1 VNLICFRAACR
12 MPTAGHKNLKGETE
26 NMGFRIFS
34 RIRVLAVSLAAVT
47 ATTTL
52 FAIAGAAG
60 PAAAA
65 ASNGCP
71 ASKTVGTLP
80 TASNVAAGFS
90 NSGSTTTYTFS
101 SLTNENPVGGVPGLI
116 KYCVYPS
123 PSALP
128 ASHTVAAKGADGA
141 PWGYGTGSNNF
152 AFVRP
157 GGDKTNIALDG
168 TTGITMGTA
177 TWSTLPASQTIILH
191 INDPTVC
198 ASLFGSGT
206 SATCFVKPSTGPIC
220 DHGDSSVAYNAMPF
234 DVVNCLNP
242 GVAFEANG
250 WNEFGD
256 SVTISG
262 TGRTLKSLT
271 VDFQSFACVTGTWDN
286 QGGNNLCGG
295 GATPGVSPG
304 TFTWPITAN
313 IYAADSSGLPTGSPI
328 ATTGPLDEQIPF
340 RPNAD
345 STNCSSTPT
354 KWFNPLAPGGGACQN
369 SIATK
374 LTFDSFTAP
383 GGGPVGPLP
392 ADGKVV
398 WTVAFNT
405 STSGYTPQGAKTP
418 PCTLTAAAVPTPVCP
433 QNPAD
438 SLNVG
443 DHSLPNAPYAGT
455 SLFDTN
461 GGLAVGSKSPPAAGL
476 TFIAPDDGGR
486 PLGEIITTP

>member
-1 VNLICFRAACR
+1 MGLRAFR
-12 MPTAGHKNLKGETE
+12 
-26 NMGFRIFS
+26 
-34 RIRVLAVSLAAVT
+34 RIRVLAVSLTTVT

-60 PAAAA
+60 PASA
-65 ASNGCP
+65 ASSNACP
-71 ASKTVGTLP
+71 ASKTLASLP
-80 TASNVAAGFS
+80 TASNVAASFT

-101 SLTNENPVGGVPGLI
+101 SLTNENPVGGVPGLM
-116 KYCVYPS
+116 KYCVYTTPQPQGITTS
-123 PSALP
+123 VTGANSA
-128 ASHTVAAKGADGA
+128 AWVIAR
-141 PWGYGTGSNNF
+141 GTNNF
-152 AFVRP
+152 GFVRP
-157 GGDKTNIALDG
+157 GGDKTNIPLDG
-168 TTGITMGTA
+168 KTTAMGSADWGAGATA
-177 TWSTLPASQTIILH
+177 PATQTIILH

-198 ASLFGSGT
+198 ASLYGSGT

-220 DHGDSSVAYNAMPF
+220 DQGDTTVAYNAMPF
-234 DVVNCLNP
+234 DVENCLNP

-256 SVTISG
+256 SVTLSG
-262 TGRTLKSLT
+262 TGRTLKSLI

-295 GATPGVSPG
+295 GTTPGVSPG

-313 IYAADSSGLPTGSPI
+313 IYAAGTNGLPTGSPL
-328 ATTGPLDEQIPF
+328 ATTGPVNEQIPF

-345 STNCSSTPT
+345 SANCSSTPE

-374 LTFDSFTAP
+374 LTFDFSGQNVT
-383 GGGPVGPLP
+383 LP

-405 STSGYTPQGAKTP
+405 STSGYSPQGAQTP
-418 PCTLTAAAVPTPVCP
+418 PCTLPAATATTTVCP
-433 QNPAD
+433 LNPAD

-443 DHSLPNAPYAGT
+443 DKTYTTPPYAGT

-461 GGLAVGSKSPPAAGL
+461 GGFAVGSKGQPPSALGF
-476 TFIAPDDGGR
+476 FIPDDTGR
-486 PLGEIITTP
+486 PLGEIITTTP

>member
-1 VNLICFRAACR
+1 
-12 MPTAGHKNLKGETE
+12 
-26 NMGFRIFS
+26 MGFRIFS

-101 SLTNENPVGGVPGLI
+101 SLTNEHPVGGVPGLI

-128 ASHTVAAKGADGA
+128 ASHTVAAVGADGT
-141 PWGYGTGSNNF
+141 PWVYGTGSNNF

-157 GGDKTNIALDG
+157 GGDKTNIPLDG
-168 TTGITMGTA
+168 KTTTMGTA
-177 TWSTLPASQTIILH
+177 TWSTLPASQTIVLH

-198 ASLFGSGT
+198 ASLYGSGT
-206 SATCFVKPSTGPIC
+206 SATCFVKPSTGPVC

-242 GVAFEANG
+242 AVAFEANG

-256 SVTISG
+256 DVGLAG
-262 TGRTLKSLT
+262 TARTLVSLK
-271 VDFQSFACVTGTWDN
+271 VDFQSFACQSGHWDTGD
-286 QGGNNLCGG
+286 CASAA
-295 GATPGVSPG
+295 GAT
-304 TFTWPITAN
+304 FTHPITAT
-313 IYAADSSGLPTGSPI
+313 IYSVDNSTTPPTVGAVLAQVKDVPQTIPYRPSADTSGHCTG
-328 ATTGPLDEQIPF
+328 
-340 RPNAD
+340 AD
-345 STNCSSTPT
+345 AG
-354 KWFNPLAPGGGACQN
+354 KWFNPQAPGGGACQN
-369 SIATK
+369 SIGTV
-374 LTFDSFTAP
+374 LTFTFPAGTT
-383 GGGPVGPLP
+383 LP
-392 ADGKVV
+392 DQVI

-405 STSGYTPQGAKTP
+405 STAGHNPIG
-418 PCTLTAAAVPTPVCP
+418 TATCQTDPGGCP
-433 QNPAD
+433 YD

-443 DHSLPNAPYAGT
+443 DKTYPPPAPYAGT

-461 GGLAVGSKSPPAAGL
+461 GGMAVGSKGQPPSALGFF
-476 TFIAPDDGGR
+476 TPDDNGR

>member
-1 VNLICFRAACR
+1 
-12 MPTAGHKNLKGETE
+12 
-26 NMGFRIFS
+26 MGFRIFS
-34 RIRVLAVSLAAVT
+34 RIRVLAVSLAVMT

-101 SLTNENPVGGVPGLI
+101 SLTNEHPVGGVPGLI

-123 PSALP
+123 PSALLP
-128 ASHTVAAKGADGA
+128 TSHTVAAKGADGTL
-141 PWGYGTGSNNF
+141 WVYGTGSNNF

-157 GGDKTNIALDG
+157 GGDKTNIPLDG
-168 TTGITMGTA
+168 KTTTMGTA
-177 TWSTLPASQTIILH
+177 TWSTVPASQTIILH

-206 SATCFVKPSTGPIC
+206 SATCFVKPTTGPIC
-220 DHGDSSVAYNAMPF
+220 NAGDSSVAYNAMPF

-256 SVTISG
+256 SVTLSG
-262 TGRTLKSLT
+262 TGRTLKSLI

-286 QGGNNLCGG
+286 QGGNNPCGG
-295 GATPGVSPG
+295 GTTSGVSPG

-313 IYAADSSGLPTGSPI
+313 IYAADTSGLPTGSPL
-328 ATTGPLDEQIPF
+328 ATTGPVDEQIPF

-345 STNCSSTPT
+345 PTHCSATPT

-374 LTFDSFTAP
+374 LTFDFSGQNVT
-383 GGGPVGPLP
+383 LP

-405 STSGYTPQGAKTP
+405 STSGYSPQGAQTP
-418 PCTLTAAAVPTPVCP
+418 PCTLPAATTTVCP
-433 QNPAD
+433 LNPAD

-443 DHSLPNAPYAGT
+443 DNTYPPPAPYAGT

-461 GGLAVGSKSPPAAGL
+461 GGLAVGSKGQPPSALG
-476 TFIAPDDGGR
+476 FFAPDDNGR
-486 PLGEIITTP
+486 PLGEIITN

>member
-1 VNLICFRAACR
+1 
-12 MPTAGHKNLKGETE
+12 
-26 NMGFRIFS
+26 MGFRTFR
-34 RIRVLAVSLAAVT
+34 RIRLLAVSLAAVT

-65 ASNGCP
+65 TSSGCP
-71 ASKTVGTLP
+71 ASKTGLQVAP
-80 TASNVAAGFS
+80 NVEAGFTTA
-90 NSGSTTTYTFS
+90 GSTATYTFA
-101 SLTNENPVGGVPGLI
+101 SLASTPPPSGGVPGLLR
-116 KYCVYPS
+116 YCVYTTPQ
-123 PSALP
+123 PKSAT
-128 ASHTVAAKGADGA
+128 ATVKGDNGA
-141 PWGYGTGSNNF
+141 NWVVGTSKANF

-157 GGDKTNIALDG
+157 GGNTSNIGLDG
-168 TTGITMGTA
+168 TSHMMGTA
-177 TWSTLPASQTIILH
+177 TWSGTAPSNQSIVLH
-191 INDPTVC
+191 INAPATC
-198 ASLFGSGT
+198 ASLYGAGT
-206 SATCFVKPSTGPIC
+206 SATCFVTPSALPPPGPIC
-220 DHGDSSVAYNAMPF
+220 DQGDTTVAYNAMPT

-242 GVAFEANG
+242 GVAFEANQ

-256 SVTISG
+256 SVTLSG
-262 TGRTLKSLT
+262 TGGTLKSLV
-271 VDFQSFACVTGTWDN
+271 VDFQSFACVTGTWNN

-295 GATPGVSPG
+295 GTTPGVSPG

-313 IYAADSSGLPTGSPI
+313 IYAADSSGLPTGPALAS
-328 ATTGPLDEQIPF
+328 TGPVDEQIPF

-345 STNCSSTPT
+345 STNCPTTPT

-374 LTFDSFTAP
+374 LTFDFSGQNVTLSA
-383 GGGPVGPLP
+383 GE
-392 ADGKVV
+392 KVV

-405 STSGYTPQGAKTP
+405 STSGYSPVGTTTP
-418 PCTLTAAAVPTPVCP
+418 PCSLTAATTTVCP

-443 DHSLPNAPYAGT
+443 DHSLLNAPYAGT

-461 GGLAVGSKSPPAAGL
+461 GGLAVGSQGSSTAL
-476 TFIAPDDGGR
+476 TFIQPDDQGR

>member
-1 VNLICFRAACR
+1 
-12 MPTAGHKNLKGETE
+12 
-26 NMGFRIFS
+26 MGFRTLK
-34 RIRVLAVSLAAVT
+34 RICVLAVSLAAVT

-52 FAIAGAAG
+52 FAIAGTAG

-65 ASNGCP
+65 AGSGCP
-71 ASKTVGTLP
+71 TGKALGSIP

-90 NSGSTTTYTFS
+90 NSGSITMYTFS
-101 SLTNENPVGGVPGLI
+101 SLTNENPVGGVPGLV

-123 PSALP
+123 RSSLP
-128 ASHTVAAKGADGA
+128 TGHTVAAKGADGTSWLYA
-141 PWGYGTGSNNF
+141 TGSNNF

-157 GGDKTNIALDG
+157 GGDKTNLTLNG

-177 TWSTLPASQTIILH
+177 TWSTIPAGQTIVLH

-198 ASLFGSGT
+198 ASLYGSGT

-220 DHGDSSVAYNAMPF
+220 NSGDSSVAYNAMPF

-256 SVTISG
+256 SVTLSG
-262 TGRTLKSLT
+262 NGRTLKSLI

-286 QGGNNLCGG
+286 QGGNNPCGG
-295 GATPGVSPG
+295 GTTPGVSPG

-313 IYAADSSGLPTGSPI
+313 IYAAGTGGQPTGSLL
-328 ATTGPLDEQIPF
+328 ATMTVDEQIPF

-345 STNCSSTPT
+345 PTNCPSTPT

-374 LTFDSFTAP
+374 LTFDFSGQSVT
-383 GGGPVGPLP
+383 LP

-405 STSGYTPQGAKTP
+405 STSGYSPQGAQTP
-418 PCTLTAAAVPTPVCP
+418 LCALPPATATTTVCP
-433 QNPAD
+433 LNPAD

-443 DHSLPNAPYAGT
+443 DKTYPPPAPYAGT

-461 GGLAVGSKSPPAAGL
+461 GGLAVGSKGSSALAFL
-476 TFIAPDDGGR
+476 TPDDLGR

>member
-1 VNLICFRAACR
+1 MEEGVNLICFRAACR
-12 MPTAGHKNLKGETE
+12 MPTAGHKNPKGGNR
-26 NMGFRIFS
+26 NMGFRTFR
-34 RIRVLAVSLAAVT
+34 RIRVLAASLAAVT

-52 FAIAGAAG
+52 FAIAGTAG

-65 ASNGCP
+65 TSNGCP

-90 NSGSTTTYTFS
+90 NDTTTKTTSYTFS
-101 SLTNENPVGGVPGLI
+101 SLTNEKPVGGVPGLI
-116 KYCVYPS
+116 KYCVYPN
-123 PSALP
+123 PATPLP
-128 ASHTVAAKGADGA
+128 TSHTVTAVGAGGTT
-141 PWGYGTGSNNF
+141 WVYGTGSNNF

-168 TTGITMGTA
+168 TTGIKMGTA
-177 TWSTLPASQTIILH
+177 TWSTLPTGQTIILH

-206 SATCFVKPSTGPIC
+206 SATCFVKPSTGPVC

-256 SVTISG
+256 EVGLAG
-262 TGRTLKSLT
+262 TARTLVSLK
-271 VDFQSFACVTGTWDN
+271 VDFQSFACQSGHWNTGD
-286 QGGNNLCGG
+286 CASAA
-295 GATPGVSPG
+295 GAT
-304 TFTWPITAN
+304 FTHPITAR
-313 IYAADSSGLPTGSPI
+313 IYDPSNLTTPLATVPVTQTIPYRPSADTSGHCTGTD
-328 ATTGPLDEQIPF
+328 AG
-340 RPNAD
+340 
-345 STNCSSTPT
+345 
-354 KWFNPLAPGGGACQN
+354 KWFNPQAPGGGACQN
-369 SIATK
+369 SIATV
-374 LTFDSFTAP
+374 LTFTFPAGTT
-383 GGGPVGPLP
+383 LP
-392 ADGKVV
+392 DQVI

-405 STSGYTPQGAKTP
+405 STAGYNPIG
-418 PCTLTAAAVPTPVCP
+418 TATCQTDPGGCP
-433 QNPAD
+433 YD

-461 GGLAVGSKSPPAAGL
+461 GGSAVGSKGQPPSPLGNF
-476 TFIAPDDGGR
+476 TPDDNGR

>member
-1 VNLICFRAACR
+1 
-12 MPTAGHKNLKGETE
+12 
-26 NMGFRIFS
+26 MGLRIFS

-52 FAIAGAAG
+52 FAIAGTAG

-90 NSGSTTTYTFS
+90 NDTTTKTTTYTFS
-101 SLTNENPVGGVPGLI
+101 SLMNEHPVGGVPGLM

-128 ASHTVAAKGADGA
+128 ASHTVAAKGADGTL
-141 PWGYGTGSNNF
+141 WVYGTGSNNF

-157 GGDKTNIALDG
+157 GGDKTNIPLDG

-177 TWSTLPASQTIILH
+177 TWSALPASQTIILH

-198 ASLFGSGT
+198 ASLYGAGT
-206 SATCFVKPSTGPIC
+206 SATCFVKPSPLPPPGPVC
-220 DHGDSSVAYNAMPF
+220 DKGDTTVAYNAMPF

-242 GVAFEANG
+242 GVGFEANQ

-256 SVTISG
+256 SVTLSG
-262 TGRTLKSLT
+262 SGRTLNSLI

-295 GATPGVSPG
+295 GTTAGVSPG

-313 IYAADSSGLPTGSPI
+313 IYAAGTDGLPTGSPL
-328 ATTGPLDEQIPF
+328 ATMTVPEQIPF

-345 STNCSSTPT
+345 STNCPLTPT

-369 SIATK
+369 SMATK
-374 LTFDSFTAP
+374 LTFDFSGQNVA
-383 GGGPVGPLP
+383 LP

-405 STSGYTPQGAKTP
+405 STSGYSPQGAQTP
-418 PCTLTAAAVPTPVCP
+418 ACTLPPATATTTACP
-433 QNPAD
+433 LNPAD

-443 DHSLPNAPYAGT
+443 DNTYPPPAPYAGT

-461 GGLAVGSKSPPAAGL
+461 GGLAVGSKGQLPSAL
-476 TFIAPDDGGR
+476 SFITPDDNGR
-486 PLGEIITTP
+486 PLGEIITN

>member
-1 VNLICFRAACR
+1 
-12 MPTAGHKNLKGETE
+12 
-26 NMGFRIFS
+26 MGFRIFS

-52 FAIAGAAG
+52 FAIAGTAG

-65 ASNGCP
+65 ASSGCP

-90 NSGSTTTYTFS
+90 NDTTTKTTTYTFS
-101 SLTNENPVGGVPGLI
+101 SLTNEHPVGGVPGLI

-123 PSALP
+123 PSTLP
-128 ASHTVAAKGADGA
+128 ASHTVAAKGADGT

-157 GGDKTNIALDG
+157 GGDKTNIPLNG
-168 TTGITMGTA
+168 TTNIPMGTA
-177 TWSTLPASQTIILH
+177 TWSTLPASQTIVLH

-256 SVTISG
+256 SVTLSG

-286 QGGNNLCGG
+286 QGGNNPCGG

-374 LTFDSFTAP
+374 LTFDFSGQNVT
-383 GGGPVGPLP
+383 LP
-392 ADGKVV
+392 TDGKVV

-405 STSGYTPQGAKTP
+405 STSGYTPQGARTP
-418 PCTLTAAAVPTPVCP
+418 TCALPAATTTACP
-433 QNPAD
+433 LNPAD

-443 DHSLPNAPYAGT
+443 DNTYPPPAPYAGT

-461 GGLAVGSKSPPAAGL
+461 GGLAVGSKGQPPSALG
-476 TFIAPDDGGR
+476 FFAPDDNGR
-486 PLGEIITTP
+486 PLGEIITN

>member
-1 VNLICFRAACR
+1 MMAA
-12 MPTAGHKNLKGETE
+12 
-26 NMGFRIFS
+26 
-34 RIRVLAVSLAAVT
+34 LAAVT
-47 ATTTL
+47 AFTTL
-52 FAIAGAAG
+52 FIVAGTAG

-65 ASNGCP
+65 AGSGCP
-71 ASKTVGTLP
+71 GNKVLGSIP
-80 TASNVAAGFS
+80 TASNVAAAFS
-90 NSGSTTTYTFS
+90 NGGNTTTYTFV

-123 PSALP
+123 STSQPTTI
-128 ASHTVAAKGADGA
+128 TVTAKGANGA
-141 PWGYGTGSNNF
+141 KWASAKGSNNF

-157 GGDKTNIALDG
+157 GGNKTNIPLDG
-168 TTGITMGTA
+168 KTTTMGTA
-177 TWSTLPASQTIILH
+177 TWSSLPDSQKIILH
-191 INDPTVC
+191 IADAATC
-198 ASLFGSGT
+198 ASLYGSGA
-206 SATCFVKPSTGPIC
+206 SATCFVKPSPAGPIC
-220 DHGDSSVAYNAMPF
+220 NQGDATVAYNAMPF

-242 GVAFEANG
+242 GVAFEANT

-256 SVTISG
+256 SVTLAG
-262 TGRTLKSLT
+262 PGRTLNSLT

-286 QGGNNLCGG
+286 QGGNGSCGG
-295 GATPGVSPG
+295 GTTAGVSPG

-313 IYAADSSGLPTGSPI
+313 VYDADASGLPTGI
-328 ATTGPLDEQIPF
+328 ALGTTTLSEQIPF

-345 STNCSSTPT
+345 PTGCLSTPT

-374 LTFDSFTAP
+374 LTFDVWVQNVT
-383 GGGPVGPLP
+383 LP

-405 STSGYTPQGAKTP
+405 STSGYSPQGAQTP
-418 PCTLTAAAVPTPVCP
+418 PCALPPATATTTTCP
-433 QNPAD
+433 LNPAD

-443 DHSLPNAPYAGT
+443 DKTYPLPAPYAGT

-461 GGLAVGSKSPPAAGL
+461 GGFAVGSKGQPPISDQALG
-476 TFIAPDDGGR
+476 FFAPDDAGR